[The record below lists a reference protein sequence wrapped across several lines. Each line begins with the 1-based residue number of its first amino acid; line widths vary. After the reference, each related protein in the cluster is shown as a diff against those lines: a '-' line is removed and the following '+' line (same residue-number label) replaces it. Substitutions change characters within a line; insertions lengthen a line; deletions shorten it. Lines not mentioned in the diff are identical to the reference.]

1 MVEAKLMRD
10 AHKVDLTDGGETV
23 LHSHAGG
30 AGESENVAI
39 ATQDT
44 ANATTTLANAV
55 GLAFSALA
63 DSLYI
68 IEGFII
74 WSASAATV
82 GIKLSATGPTSP
94 TLMAGHFITD
104 ATVGTPDSSSFNAND
119 AVTTTSASAFTTG
132 NAGALHCVLKTGTN
146 AGTFQ
151 IRFAAETTGTI
162 TIKAGSTLRYRKV
175 A

>member
-1 MVEAKLMRD
+1 MVETKLMKD
-10 AHKVDLTDGGETV
+10 ADKVDLTDGGETA
-23 LHSHAGG
+23 LHTHAGG
-30 AGESENVAI
+30 AGESENVVV

-55 GLAFSALA
+55 GLAISVLA
-63 DSLYI
+63 NSLYI
-68 IEGFII
+68 IEGFIC
-74 WSASAATV
+74 WSASVATV
-82 GIKLSATGPTSP
+82 GIKLSATGPSSP
-94 TLMAGHFITD
+94 TLMAGQFITN
-104 ATVGTPDSSSFNAND
+104 ATAGTPDSSAFNDND
-119 AVTTTSASAFTTG
+119 VVTTTSASAFTTG
-132 NAGALHCVLKTGTN
+132 NIGMLHCVLKTGAN